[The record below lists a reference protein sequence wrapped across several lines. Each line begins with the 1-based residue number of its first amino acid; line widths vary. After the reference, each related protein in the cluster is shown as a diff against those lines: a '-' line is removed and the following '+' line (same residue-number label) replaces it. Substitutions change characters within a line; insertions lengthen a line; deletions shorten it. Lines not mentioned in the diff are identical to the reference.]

1 MKCHWRAISGLQ
13 MLEESEHRSI
23 DLLSALRLYPVTA
36 ARKDDLAEVGFG
48 LLHAFDPSAHPRY
61 LQDGVLVT
69 PQEEGRLGNAG
80 STVSS
85 EEFPVAINVAVP
97 VEATAKSGALKL
109 GCVHVEVRFG

>member
-1 MKCHWRAISGLQ
+1 
-13 MLEESEHRSI
+13 MLEKGKYFRI
-23 DLLSALRLYPVTA
+23 DLLSTLVLYPVTT
-36 ARKDDLAEVGFG
+36 ARKDDLAEVGDE
-48 LLHAFDPSAHPRY
+48 LLYAFDPSAHPRY

-69 PQEEGRLGNAG
+69 PQKEGRLGNAG

>member
-1 MKCHWRAISGLQ
+1 
-13 MLEESEHRSI
+13 MLEKGKYFRI
-23 DLLSALRLYPVTA
+23 DLLSTLVLYPVTT
-36 ARKDDLAEVGFG
+36 ARKDDLAKVGDE
-48 LLHAFDPSAHPRY
+48 LPHAFDPSAHPRY

-69 PQEEGRLGNAG
+69 PQKEGRLGNAG